1 MCKYISIIKTVTMQT
16 WLNRKIQG
24 PRQVGGGDKKKGG
37 VKPYVTYDRDD
48 PRIQSHSDSLASYN
62 NSNNEYYEQFKYE
75 DDRNRAG
82 EAEYQSRLSDE
93 DREWQRARGV
103 EYKPEPLLSKQE
115 IISRGRKWAEP
126 VTNVKYASD
135 GGDPSKKR
143 HYMNYTPPTATT
155 RPAGV
160 VGPGTPGYSSMKNKS
175 IKPTSFIQRDGYV
188 KAVFF
193 DKPKQEVILK
203 GLEKMPIL
211 KGSSKLASPK
221 IIDRKSTSRKFTT
234 SLYNPN
240 PKKNSADYKKY
251 GEVNFGDR
259 RGNKVLNKDQFVSF
273 EKFKK

>member
-1 MCKYISIIKTVTMQT
+1 MRTG
-16 WLNRKIQG
+16 NG
-24 PRQVGGGDKKKGG
+24 KG
-37 VKPYVTYDRDD
+37 
-48 PRIQSHSDSLASYN
+48 Q
-62 NSNNEYYEQFKYE
+62 
-75 DDRNRAG
+75 
-82 EAEYQSRLSDE
+82 EALS
-93 DREWQRARGV
+93 
-103 EYKPEPLLSKQE
+103 KPEPLLSKQE

-135 GGDPSKKR
+135 LGDPSKKR

-175 IKPTSFIQRDGYV
+175 IKPTSFIQSDGYV

-221 IIDRKSTSRKFTT
+221 IIDRKLTSRKFTT